1 MSDGDSELK
10 PVNKVMEAMK
20 VQHYF
25 NVNNGLIA
33 ILQSK
38 NIEDE
43 RLQLIEN
50 TIFQVFMQKIKTSS
64 LIKYSTT
71 QFKIFI

>member
-71 QFKIFI
+71 